1 VTATVFINATRLTSV
16 GLGLALV
23 AGCPLIAAASD
34 NDHLRAVAPNPVAA
48 VASNERVV
56 DAEELHGLA
65 SQALERAL
73 RGRADRFRFSKPA
86 RVLSSTV
93 IDAQGSELVAREVAR
108 AASLSSRMTVWV
120 DVKQAGHAKRTLL
133 VPVDVAAYRT
143 GWVAMRDLP
152 VGTRLSPGILR
163 EQEVDIAAGGYEPW
177 AGDPEGLVL
186 RSPVL
191 AGHYLAAGQVEAAP
205 AVSRG
210 DVVQVVHRMGA
221 VEVQTTANALQ
232 DGDLG
237 KNIQVRISASQS
249 PVLARV
255 MAAGQ
260 VELIK

>member
-1 VTATVFINATRLTSV
+1 MTATRFVNATRLASA

-23 AGCPLIAAASD
+23 AGCPLMAAASD
-34 NDHLRAVAPNPVAA
+34 NDHLRTVASNQAAA
-48 VASNERVV
+48 VASTERVV
-56 DAEELHGLA
+56 DADELHGLA

-73 RGRADRFRFSKPA
+73 RGRADRFQFSKPA
-86 RVLSSTV
+86 RAMSSTV
-93 IDAQGSELVAREVAR
+93 IDAQGVELVAREVAH
-108 AASLSSRMTVWV
+108 ATSLSSRMTVWV
-120 DVKQAGHAKRTLL
+120 DVKKGGYARRTLL

-152 VGTRLSPGILR
+152 VGTRLSAGILR
-163 EQEVDIAAGGYEPW
+163 EQEVDIAAGGNEAW

-191 AGHYLAAGQVEAAP
+191 AGHYLAAGQVMAAP

-221 VEVQTTANALQ
+221 VEVQATASALQ
-232 DGDLG
+232 DGDPG
-237 KNIQVRISASQS
+237 RNIQVRISANQS

>member
-1 VTATVFINATRLTSV
+1 MTATHFVTLSKLAV
-16 GLGLALV
+16 AGVALALV
-23 AGCPLIAAASD
+23 AGSPRLAVASD
-34 NDHLRAVAPNPVAA
+34 NGHLRAVASNPAAA
-48 VASNERVV
+48 VSSTERVI
-56 DAEELHGLA
+56 DADELHGLA
-65 SQALERAL
+65 SRALERAL
-73 RGRADRFRFSKPA
+73 RGRADRFQFSKPA

-93 IDAQGSELVAREVAR
+93 VDARGTELVARDIASTV
-108 AASLSSRMTVWV
+108 SLSSRMTVWV

-152 VGTRLSPGILR
+152 VGTRLSPSILR
-163 EQEVDIAAGGYEPW
+163 EQEVDIAAGGNEAW
-177 AGDPEGLVL
+177 SGEPEGLVL

-191 AGHYLAAGQVEAAP
+191 AGHYLAAGQVVAAP

-210 DVVQVVHRMGA
+210 DVVQVLHRMGA
-221 VEVQTTANALQ
+221 VEVQATANALQ

-237 KNIQVRISASQS
+237 KTIQVRISANQP